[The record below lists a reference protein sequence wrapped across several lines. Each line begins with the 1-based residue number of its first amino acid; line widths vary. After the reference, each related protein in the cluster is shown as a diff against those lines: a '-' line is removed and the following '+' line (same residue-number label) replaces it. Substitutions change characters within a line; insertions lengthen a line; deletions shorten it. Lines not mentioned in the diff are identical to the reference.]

1 MLIGD
6 RVRTL
11 RKQKGMTQDEL
22 AKKLGYK
29 SKTSIAHI
37 ENGRDIPRSMVVE
50 LAKALDTTPSYLMGW
65 EDDHREPEPQ
75 FYIYKLP
82 RKVFDIPI
90 YESVSAGYG
99 TYADNTI
106 SGHMPMYDLTE
117 QEAAETLLLRVRG
130 DSMYPRIPDG
140 SLIQVHKQDFA
151 ESGSVAVVLIDN
163 NEAVVKKFYCDS
175 DKEVVRLESFNPEY
189 PPRVFKGKYIMRLRV
204 IGVATRVISEL

>member
-1 MLIGD
+1 MTIGEKV
-6 RVRTL
+6 RVL
-11 RKQKGMTQDEL
+11 RKQKGLTQEEL
-22 AKKLGYK
+22 AEKLGYK
-29 SKTSIAHI
+29 SRTSINKI
-37 ENGRDIPRSMVVE
+37 EMGERDIPRSMIKKIAEILEVPAIE
-50 LAKALDTTPSYLMGW
+50 LLDIGDPV
-65 EDDHREPEPQ
+65 PEPQ
-75 FYIYKLP
+75 FYMYKLP
-82 RKVFDIPI
+82 RKVFNIPI